1 MYDTITDVPG
11 IRVGHYTDPV
21 AVTGCTVVLTPEGA
35 VAGVDV
41 RGAAPGTRET
51 DLLRPLNL
59 IQEAHAVV
67 LSGGSAYGLAAADG
81 VMDWLEEQGAGY
93 PVGVGVVPIVASAIL
108 FDLAIGDPNVRPR
121 PEHGYQACTAA
132 HAAAPTE
139 GSVGAGTGATV
150 GKALGQE
157 KAVKGGLGCA
167 SRSVGDYTVGALV
180 AVNAL
185 GSIIDAESGHLIAG
199 PRAPDGI
206 GFLDSVDILAKAA
219 GPVGVSPLRN
229 TTLAVVATDAPLT
242 KEQANKLAQMAHDG
256 LAMTIRPAHTMFDG
270 DVVFALSTG
279 KSDPVSDVTPFGAV
293 AARALSSA
301 IVKAICQ
308 ASSLGGV
315 SSVSDL
321 AGNHSVEKGRSCSPP
336 PKESAVQ
343 PAIAE

>member
-11 IRVGHYTDPV
+11 IRVGHYTDSE
-21 AVTGCTVVLTPEGA
+21 AVTGCTVVLALEGA

-59 IQEAHAVV
+59 VQEAHAVV

-81 VMDWLEEQGAGY
+81 VMTWLEEQGIGF
-93 PVGVGVVPIVASAIL
+93 PVGVGIVPIVASAIL
-108 FDLAIGDPNVRPR
+108 FDLAIGDPTTRPR
-121 PEHGYQACTAA
+121 PEHGYQAS
-132 HAAAPTE
+132 AAADSCVPAQ

-150 GKALGQE
+150 GKTLGQE
-157 KAVKGGLGCA
+157 RAVKGGLGCA
-167 SRSVGDYTVGALV
+167 SRRVGEYTVGALV

-185 GSIIDAESGHLIAG
+185 GSVVDAETGEVIAG
-199 PRAPDGI
+199 PRDPGGL
-206 GFLDSVDILAKAA
+206 GFLDSVDLLENVNTPVAA
-219 GPVGVSPLRN
+219 SALQN

-256 LAMTIRPAHTMFDG
+256 LALAIRPAHTMFDG

-279 KSDPVSDVTPFGAV
+279 KTAPIPDVTPFGAA
-293 AARALSSA
+293 AARVLSHA
-301 IVKAICQ
+301 IVKALTH

-315 SSVSDL
+315 LSITCLNQDS
-321 AGNHSVEKGRSCSPP
+321 
-336 PKESAVQ
+336 
-343 PAIAE
+343 

>member
-11 IRVGHYTDPV
+11 IQVGHYTDSQ
-21 AVTGCTVVLTPEGA
+21 AVTGCTVVLTPGGGI
-35 VAGVDV
+35 AGVDV

-59 IQEAHAVV
+59 VQEAHAVV

-81 VMDWLEEQGAGY
+81 VMTWLEEQGVGF

-108 FDLAIGDPNVRPR
+108 FDLAIGDPTVRPR
-121 PEHGYQACTAA
+121 PEHGYQASATADSSTPA
-132 HAAAPTE
+132 Q

-157 KAVKGGLGCA
+157 RAVKGGLGCS
-167 SRSVGDYTVGALV
+167 SRRVGEYTVGALV

-185 GSIIDAESGHLIAG
+185 GSIVDPETGALIAG
-199 PRAPDGI
+199 PRDPGRL
-206 GFLDSVDILAKAA
+206 GFLDSVDILEDVKTPVAA
-219 GPVGVSPLRN
+219 SALQN

-256 LAMTIRPAHTMFDG
+256 LALAIRPAHTMFDG

-279 KSDPVSDVTPFGAV
+279 KTTPVPDVTPFGAA

-301 IVKAICQ
+301 IIKAITQ
-308 ASSLGGV
+308 ASGLGGV
-315 SSVSDL
+315 PSVSEL
-321 AGNHSVEKGRSCSPP
+321 VGATGGSP
-336 PKESAVQ
+336 SGS
-343 PAIAE
+343 